1 MVPGK
6 QRDLFRIR
14 CRLMERSWQFYE
26 FFFRFGCKYEIDKDI
41 FVLFLPLLIGG
52 TLINVVFSLDHAKLV
67 FLQLWYVHSAFY
79 WFCFL
84 FGYFFLLIATMYIL
98 LIGTMNYWKK
108 KKNTYILL
116 IGTTYIF
123 ELQKLINVQMIS
135 ISFPF
140 HSFKLC
146 RPEFIFL
153 CNLKN
158 IKLTGSMHRSPSVYL
173 TTPPLPHFPPTH
185 PCGPKSIV
193 S

>member
-1 MVPGK
+1 MWCSVWIM
-6 QRDLFRIR
+6 QNLY
-14 CRLMERSWQFYE
+14 FYNYDMCTRH
-26 FFFRFGCKYEIDKDI
+26 FID
-41 FVLFLPLLIGG
+41 FVFCLVNCNNVHFADWNNELLE
-52 TLINVVFSLDHAKLV
+52 KE
-67 FLQLWYVHSAFY
+67 
-79 WFCFL
+79 
-84 FGYFFLLIATMYIL
+84 
-98 LIGTMNYWKK
+98 KK
-108 KKNTYILL
+108 TYILL

-158 IKLTGSMHRSPSVYL
+158 IKLTGSMHRSPPVYL

>member
-1 MVPGK
+1 MWCSVWIM
-6 QRDLFRIR
+6 QNLY
-14 CRLMERSWQFYE
+14 FYNYDMCTRHFIDFVFCLVI
-26 FFFRFGCKYEIDKDI
+26 FFANCNNVHFADWNNE
-41 FVLFLPLLIGG
+41 LLE
-52 TLINVVFSLDHAKLV
+52 KE
-67 FLQLWYVHSAFY
+67 
-79 WFCFL
+79 
-84 FGYFFLLIATMYIL
+84 
-98 LIGTMNYWKK
+98 KK
-108 KKNTYILL
+108 KPYILL

-123 ELQKLINVQMIS
+123 ELQNLINVQMIS
-135 ISFPF
+135 IPFPF

-158 IKLTGSMHRSPSVYL
+158 IKLTGSMHRSPPVYF

>member
-1 MVPGK
+1 MWCSVWIMQNFIFTINYDMCTPH
-6 QRDLFRIR
+6 F
-14 CRLMERSWQFYE
+14 
-26 FFFRFGCKYEIDKDI
+26 ID
-41 FVLFLPLLIGG
+41 FVFC
-52 TLINVVFSLDHAKLV
+52 LV
-67 FLQLWYVHSAFY
+67 I
-79 WFCFL
+79 
-84 FGYFFLLIATMYIL
+84 FLLIATMYIL

-108 KKNTYILL
+108 KKNPHILL

-135 ISFPF
+135 IPFPF

-158 IKLTGSMHRSPSVYL
+158 IKLTGSMHRSPPVYF
-173 TTPPLPHFPPTH
+173 TMPPLPHFPPTH

>member
-1 MVPGK
+1 MN
-6 QRDLFRIR
+6 
-14 CRLMERSWQFYE
+14 
-26 FFFRFGCKYEIDKDI
+26 
-41 FVLFLPLLIGG
+41 LFLDLDVNMKLTRTFLFYSCHCWFGG
-52 TLINVVFSLDHAKLV
+52 KLINVVFSLDHAKLV

-108 KKNTYILL
+108 KKTTYVLL

-135 ISFPF
+135 IPFPF

-158 IKLTGSMHRSPSVYL
+158 IKLTGSMHRSPPVYL
-173 TTPPLPHFPPTH
+173 TTPLLPHFPPTH
-185 PCGPKSIV
+185 PCVPKSIV

>member
-1 MVPGK
+1 MICALG
-6 QRDLFRIR
+6 
-14 CRLMERSWQFYE
+14 
-26 FFFRFGCKYEIDKDI
+26 
-41 FVLFLPLLIGG
+41 
-52 TLINVVFSLDHAKLV
+52 
-67 FLQLWYVHSAFY
+67 
-79 WFCFL
+79 
-84 FGYFFLLIATMYIL
+84 IL
-98 LIGTMNYWKK
+98 LILFFVCFFFVNCNIIHFADWNNELLEKEKK
-108 KKNTYILL
+108 PYILL

-158 IKLTGSMHRSPSVYL
+158 IKLTGSMHRSPPVYL
-173 TTPPLPHFPPTH
+173 TTPLLPHFHPSH
-185 PCGPKSIV
+185 PCGPKSNWLLILKI